1 MLASSASFI
10 LCDTMARSA
19 LASQN
24 YGNKCES
31 KFECGKSMHAW
42 GIVYLFAISN
52 TLVFFICIGTHYR
65 CCLLV

>member
-1 MLASSASFI
+1 
-10 LCDTMARSA
+10 MARSA

-24 YGNKCES
+24 YGNKCEN

-52 TLVFFICIGTHYR
+52 TLVFLF
-65 CCLLV
+65 V